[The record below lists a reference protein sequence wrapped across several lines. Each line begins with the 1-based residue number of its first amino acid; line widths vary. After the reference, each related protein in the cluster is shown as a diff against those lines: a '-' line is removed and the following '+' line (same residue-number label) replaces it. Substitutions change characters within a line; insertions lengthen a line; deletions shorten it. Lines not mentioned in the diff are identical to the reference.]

1 MTLYAETLNVE
12 KTDMSNSVK
21 ERVRADLEQAKVEGQ
36 VRAERL
42 RDIFKAAA
50 SQAISELQGGSGEI
64 RSIVRDAVAAIVE
77 NLGERGSHAKEEAI
91 ASVEGLVEGISRSKQ
106 EAISRTER
114 EIQKL
119 QSRMEQEERD
129 LDETMNA
136 TVSEIESA
144 SSDTPS
150 DIKELLSTVVGSVK
164 NTEEAALLK
173 KRYSQLQAQLAILR
187 ANLAV
192 RYGDRYEEVKH
203 HLDNAKNWHEQAK
216 THAENLEPGLVEQK
230 QLEFE
235 SKLGRTGTAVAQKE
249 REIKRLLKE
258 LWHVVAEK

>member
-1 MTLYAETLNVE
+1 MTSNVGQSI
-12 KTDMSNSVK
+12 MSNSVK
-21 ERVRADLEQAKVEGQ
+21 EQVKADLEQAKAEGQ
-36 VRAERL
+36 VRVERL

-64 RSIVRDAVAAIVE
+64 RSIVRDAIAAVVE
-77 NLGERGSHAKEEAI
+77 NLGERGTHTKEEAI
-91 ASVEGLVEGISRSKQ
+91 ASIEGLVEGISRSKQ

-114 EIQKL
+114 EIQQL

-144 SSDTPS
+144 SSDTS
-150 DIKELLSTVVGSVK
+150 SEIKELLSSVIGRVQ

-203 HLDNAKNWHEQAK
+203 HLDHAKNWHEQAK
-216 THAENLEPGLVEQK
+216 TQAEKIRPGLVEQK
-230 QLEFE
+230 QIEFE

-249 REIKRLLKE
+249 REIKQLLKE